1 MQRRNGDLQGVE
13 APESIITIIN
23 VMVGDVDF
31 RWASDEN
38 NEPTEIPRL
47 RFGRQKLK

>member
-1 MQRRNGDLQGVE
+1 MVICREWKRRSRSSPSLTSKKV
-13 APESIITIIN
+13 T
-23 VMVGDVDF
+23 VGDVDF

-38 NEPTEIPRL
+38 NEPTQMPRL